1 MLWPPIHIILTP
13 TMKTLITVQTTDKED
28 STPDESETQGSDT
41 IRTCAPL
48 SVVPTGLRL
57 RPSVHSDP
65 SLVNSIVAPETSSF
79 KHVHLLAIQSQ

>member
-41 IRTCAPL
+41 IRTHAPL
-48 SVVPTGLRL
+48 SVVSAGPRL

-65 SLVNSIVAPETSSF
+65 SLVNSIVAPETLSF
-79 KHVHLLAIQSQ
+79 EHVHLLAI